1 MNRDGSSDQNRHEG
15 TFYFDPADRIYED
28 HFPGSPVVPGSL
40 IVSAFSEAGKKIGF
54 VADCLTIENFRF
66 REFVPPGEYPFTL
79 ELLSD
84 RLKCRLY
91 QGRKTL
97 VTGVFKR

>member
-1 MNRDGSSDQNRHEG
+1 MNLGSSTKQKTYEG

-40 IVSAFSEAGKKIGF
+40 IVGAFSEAGKKIGF
-54 VADCLTIENFRF
+54 VADCLMIENFRF

-84 RLKCRLY
+84 RLECRLY
-91 QGRKTL
+91 QGGKTL

>member
-1 MNRDGSSDQNRHEG
+1 MQIKG

-28 HFPGSPVVPGSL
+28 HFPGTPVVPGSL
-40 IVSAFSEAGKKIGF
+40 IVHAFTETGKKLGF
-54 VADCLTIENFRF
+54 VVDGCTIENFRF
-66 REFVPPGEYPFTL
+66 REFVSPGEYPFDIQ
-79 ELLSD
+79 LLPD

-91 QGRKTL
+91 QGDKTL